1 MKEWLEQGAGVMFI
15 GGASGVGLLVRI
27 LLAGYYGRLYKESK
41 RFEMSRHKVI
51 MYIKRDLKY
60 RVETGQEIK
69 NANTYTECRLAEC
82 KILGIKICWLENLLL
97 YSNLFVILCGVMTA
111 FAVALLGGEERM
123 VLFLLFVS
131 GVTVLGLLAAD
142 MVLGVRDKYRR
153 IRLMIRDYIENS
165 WSVRAEWLEDNLT
178 PEELSE
184 RLMKTEVKQKIV
196 REKKCISKDK
206 PVKAKKRRKGKAQ
219 EEKRRLTEE
228 LLRERRQLEARSF
241 AEQRRRDQDVQTE
254 TEQVQE
260 EAAAAV
266 IQCEEMKNGEMHREA
281 EQTVH
286 LESEQ
291 ERKNEVLSYERLM
304 SEVLAE
310 YLA

>member
-123 VLFLLFVS
+123 VLFL
-131 GVTVLGLLAAD
+131 
-142 MVLGVRDKYRR
+142 R
-153 IRLMIRDYIENS
+153 IRGLPYKVC
-165 WSVRAEWLEDNLT
+165 W
-178 PEELSE
+178 
-184 RLMKTEVKQKIV
+184 
-196 REKKCISKDK
+196 
-206 PVKAKKRRKGKAQ
+206 
-219 EEKRRLTEE
+219 
-228 LLRERRQLEARSF
+228 
-241 AEQRRRDQDVQTE
+241 
-254 TEQVQE
+254 
-260 EAAAAV
+260 
-266 IQCEEMKNGEMHREA
+266 
-281 EQTVH
+281 
-286 LESEQ
+286 
-291 ERKNEVLSYERLM
+291 
-304 SEVLAE
+304 
-310 YLA
+310 